1 MRFHRVPHQVLRYA
15 PVLRFLRTLPE
26 GARVLEVGSG
36 SEGIGTW
43 WDRPF
48 VGVDLGFSHRPLRR
62 MRAAVADGSR
72 LPFPDE
78 SFDAVVCVAVLAH
91 VVGDREALID
101 ECSRVCRGSLLAVT
115 PCGEAAATSDDR
127 NVRWS
132 ERTGYRVPPW
142 LIDQM
147 RSRLPDAEMIHGAL
161 EQRGEVTVI
170 PTISVPRHERL
181 FRIEQRMRAVRGVMT
196 MVQPLLRLW
205 GRLGPRPHA
214 GEEPA
219 YEVCF
224 VLSRQR
230 IVSPPRFSS

>member
-1 MRFHRVPHQVLRYA
+1 MRFHRAPHQVVRYA
-15 PVLRFLRTLPE
+15 PVLRFLRTLPQD
-26 GARVLEVGSG
+26 ARVLEVGSG

-48 VGVDLGFSHRPLRR
+48 VGIDLGFSHRPLGR
-62 MRAAVADGSR
+62 MRAAVADGMR

-91 VVGDREALID
+91 LVGDREALID

-115 PCGEAAATSDDR
+115 PCGEMAAAADDR

-132 ERTGYRVPPW
+132 ERAGYRVPPW
-142 LIDQM
+142 LIDQI
-147 RSRLPDAEMIHGAL
+147 RSGPPDAEMIHDAL
-161 EQRGEVTVI
+161 EQRGEVTLI
-170 PTISVPRHERL
+170 PTISVARHERL
-181 FRIEQRMRAVRGVMT
+181 FRLEQWMRALPGMMT
-196 MVQPLLRLW
+196 MVQPFLRLW
-205 GRLGPRPHA
+205 GRLGPAQRA
-214 GEEPA
+214 NEEPA

-230 IVSPPRFSS
+230 IVSPPRLSS